1 MATKKKETYSQA
13 MARLEAIMSQIDD
26 NELDIDQLADRI
38 KEANEIIAFCNAKLT
53 KAEAEIENLLAGK
66 PKTEE

>member
-1 MATKKKETYSQA
+1 
-13 MARLEAIMSQIDD
+13 MSQIDD